1 MYVCVCVCVCVCM
14 IYITYSF
21 NHAPTHMMQDDATSG
36 SLSRRMEVSLSATLY
51 LSTPVIMWDVGG
63 RLPQLDI

>member
-1 MYVCVCVCVCVCM
+1 
-14 IYITYSF
+14 
-21 NHAPTHMMQDDATSG
+21 MQDELAALDATSG

-63 RLPQLDI
+63 RLLPQHVIEKVSNAVQCTHKIQPLM